1 MGFFCIDRTWWG
13 TSASSEC
20 VLLGGACAELCYF
33 AEMMT
38 GLIEGLLVSTIGGK
52 PKDING

>member
-1 MGFFCIDRTWWG
+1 MVGYIGKFRMRSVRC
-13 TSASSEC
+13 
-20 VLLGGACAELCYF
+20 ACAELCYF